1 MLETSARLLR
11 LLAILPS
18 RPAWTGTELAERL
31 DVTVRTLRRD
41 MTKLRDL
48 GYPVVATPGVAGGY
62 RLTAG
67 STLPPLLL
75 DDDEAVA
82 VVLSLSTATSHTVT
96 GIADTSMRAL
106 TKIERILPARLR
118 QRAAALRTTTV
129 ALTGSPPTVDP
140 GDLTLIAEACQS
152 RQRLTFGYQD
162 RDGAATTRTVE
173 PHRLVH
179 TGRRWYLVARDVER
193 DAWRTFRADRI
204 DGPRTTGIPFT
215 PLDPPDAA
223 AFVADSVTTA
233 PYKYRARVRVDAPAS
248 VVAESVPPTAG
259 VVEAVDQD
267 SCLLITGADSV
278 ALIAAHLAILGHDFA
293 VEEPPELVQQIG
305 AIAERFSAAYKSSGT
320 RSAGRTT
327 GLSQADGPFQVDGT

>member
-11 LLAILPS
+11 LLTILPS

-96 GIADTSMRAL
+96 GIADTATRAL
-106 TKIERILPARLR
+106 AKIERILPARLR
-118 QRAAALRTTTV
+118 QRAAALRSTTV

-140 GDLTLIAEACQS
+140 GDLTVIAEACQS
-152 RQRLTFGYQD
+152 SHRLTFGYRD
-162 RDGAATTRTVE
+162 RDGSVTTRTVE

-179 TGRRWYLVARDVER
+179 TGRRWYLVARDVDR

-204 DGPRTTGIPFT
+204 DQPRSTGIRFLPQ
-215 PLDPPDAA
+215 DPPDAA
-223 AFVADSVTTA
+223 AYVAAATTTA
-233 PYKYRARVRVDAPAS
+233 PYRYQARVRINAPAA
-248 VVAESVPPTAG
+248 VVAERFPPTIG
-259 VVEAVDQD
+259 VVEALDAD
-267 SCLLITGADSV
+267 SCLLVTGADNPAVIAMHV
-278 ALIAAHLAILGHDFA
+278 ALLGHDFTVLA
-293 VEEPPELVQQIG
+293 PPELIDEVG
-305 AIAERFSAAYKSSGT
+305 LLARRLSAAHT
-320 RSAGRTT
+320 RSSATVAG
-327 GLSQADGPFQVDGT
+327 DE